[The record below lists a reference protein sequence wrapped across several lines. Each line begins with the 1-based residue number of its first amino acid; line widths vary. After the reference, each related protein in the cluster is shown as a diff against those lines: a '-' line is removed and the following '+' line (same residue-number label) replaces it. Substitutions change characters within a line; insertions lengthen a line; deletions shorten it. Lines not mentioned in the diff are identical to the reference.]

1 MLGVHCEKLKMGAAL
16 GTYLNPGTRPAK
28 MVVGGGREGKGM
40 ALGLNTLGEVVLG
53 FNQTVK
59 GSRVIPFLLKLVL
72 MKDGMPR
79 RRLRLAE
86 HGPSLSHSWK
96 LCSSVFPLH
105 DPKSILM
112 YSVDQI
118 PHLT

>member
-1 MLGVHCEKLKMGAAL
+1 MGAAL
-16 GTYLNPGTRPAK
+16 GTYLNPGTRTAK
-28 MVVGGGREGKGM
+28 TVVGSGRVGEGT

-72 MKDGMPR
+72 MEDGMPR
-79 RRLRLAE
+79 GRLRLAE

-96 LCSSVFPLH
+96 LCSSLFLLR
-105 DPKSILM
+105 DPKSIPM

-118 PHLT
+118 PHLI